1 MLSAYEAATQNLIQP
16 ASSPIPLVQLST
28 LDTFINTA
36 RNHIA
41 AEGECVRAEGKLTL
55 VSGTEDYGFPSITA
69 ESVDAPMLDTVISV
83 RMAYLQ
89 TSQTSPPTYQQMNL
103 RPYEYYASVYRTQG
117 GVGTPANVGQYK
129 QGTFGTLVFNPV
141 PNAGFSVMLD
151 CVWLPIVLANDSTP
165 EAIPQLWQDAVPFYA
180 AWLALM
186 NLQRQA
192 DADKAFERYRMMM
205 EIARSSSAPS
215 ELPDNLPGGLGSQ
228 IAAQKTPLFVV
239 GAQRPV

>member
-1 MLSAYEAATQNLIQP
+1 MLVAYETATQNLIQP
-16 ASSPIPLVQLST
+16 ASSPIPLVPLST

-41 AEGECVRAEGKLTL
+41 AEGECVRAQGLLTL

-69 ESVDAPMLDTVISV
+69 ESADAPSLDTVISV

-89 TSQTSPPTYQQMNL
+89 TSQGSPPTYSQLNL

-117 GVGTPANVGQYK
+117 GSGTPVNAAQHK
-129 QGTFGTLVFNPV
+129 QGTLGTLLFNPV
-141 PNAGFSVMLD
+141 PNAGFTAMLD
-151 CVWLPIVLANDSTP
+151 CVWLPIALADDSTP

-205 EIARSSSAPS
+205 TIARASASPS

-239 GAQRPV
+239 GAQRAA